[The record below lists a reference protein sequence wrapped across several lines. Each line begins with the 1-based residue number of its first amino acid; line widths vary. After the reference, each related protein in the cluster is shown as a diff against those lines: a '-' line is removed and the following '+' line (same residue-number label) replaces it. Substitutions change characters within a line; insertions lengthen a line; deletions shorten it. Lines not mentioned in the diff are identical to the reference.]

1 MYQGQVHSYKHL
13 KVTINVFLG
22 LQTYER
28 SLLNMHMTFDFEAG
42 CLNRAW
48 STLVK
53 WLSNH
58 FLESCH
64 IKKKAFYSSL
74 GYSSI
79 SVQYSSPVVQST
91 DSTAAAM
98 YQGQVLSYKHLG
110 KHLDKG
116 RFVLECLQV
125 YHVQL
130 TSFMIQDT
138 LDSTLHLFG
147 LAFSEKFW
155 LPSKLFISGNWYWQ
169 ASVGATQNWLVL
181 LKFSEVDFLC

>member
-1 MYQGQVHSYKHL
+1 
-13 KVTINVFLG
+13 
-22 LQTYER
+22 
-28 SLLNMHMTFDFEAG
+28 
-42 CLNRAW
+42 
-48 STLVK
+48 
-53 WLSNH
+53 
-58 FLESCH
+58 
-64 IKKKAFYSSL
+64 
-74 GYSSI
+74 
-79 SVQYSSPVVQST
+79 
-91 DSTAAAM
+91 M

-155 LPSKLFISGNWYWQ
+155 LPSKLFISGNWY
-169 ASVGATQNWLVL
+169 
-181 LKFSEVDFLC
+181 